1 MMNKGLE
8 IIEAHFLFGVS
19 PEKIAVVVHPQ
30 SVVHSLVEFV
40 DGSYLAQLGRNDMK
54 FPILY
59 ALSYPERVANAFGR
73 LDLVEVGRLEFF
85 ELDPARY
92 PAVGL
97 ARAALAAGGGM
108 PAVVNAANEVAVEAF
123 LAGKISFPG
132 IVAVVSETASA
143 AGRVRAPGSLEEAE
157 EIDRMARDRAG
168 EAVKRLPVARST
180 AIATQ
185 GASV

>member
-1 MMNKGLE
+1 
-8 IIEAHFLFGVS
+8 
-19 PEKIAVVVHPQ
+19 
-30 SVVHSLVEFV
+30 
-40 DGSYLAQLGRNDMK
+40 MK

-59 ALSYPERVANAFGR
+59 ALSYPERVANAFGK

-85 ELDPARY
+85 ELEPARY

-132 IVAVVSETASA
+132 IVAVVSDTASE
-143 AGRVRAPGSLEEAE
+143 AGRVSAPGSLEEAE
-157 EIDRMARDRAG
+157 EIDRRARDRAG
-168 EAVKRLPVARST
+168 DAVKRLAVGRST
-180 AIATQ
+180 AIAIQ

>member
-1 MMNKGLE
+1 
-8 IIEAHFLFGVS
+8 
-19 PEKIAVVVHPQ
+19 
-30 SVVHSLVEFV
+30 
-40 DGSYLAQLGRNDMK
+40 MK

-59 ALSYPERVANAFGR
+59 ALSYPERVENDFGR
-73 LDLVEVGRLEFF
+73 LDLVEVGRLDFF
-85 ELDPARY
+85 DLDPARY

-132 IVAVVSETASA
+132 IVAVVSDTASA
-143 AGRVRAPGSLEEAE
+143 SGGVSAPESLEEAE

-168 EAVKRLPVARST
+168 EAVRRLPGSRST
-180 AIATQ
+180 AIAIQ
-185 GASV
+185 GASF